1 MQYKLHQNLCGD
13 FSVFEVNKLK
23 PRSYFIPFSNRAEA
37 DSVSLLEKRY
47 KSPSVKVLNGIW
59 DFAYFDNPN
68 ELSES
73 IDTETMKFDKLEV
86 PSCWQFRGYGKP
98 AYINLRYPFKYKP
111 PFVPTTKPVEG
122 YFSVLD
128 GFKHA
133 PEGEYNHA
141 GVYRTFFDISD
152 TSKRYVL
159 SFLGV
164 VSCIEVQVNGTF
176 VGYSEE
182 SHNTAE
188 FDISSFIQEGKNE
201 LVCVVRR
208 WCNGTYLE
216 DQDMFRNTGIFRDV
230 LLRSSKPID
239 IWDID
244 FKTSKDEATGLY
256 NAEVMVET
264 SGELEISVALEDK
277 TFENRT
283 IAQKTAIAKE
293 NKAIFRFK
301 DIKAVEWNAEK
312 PALYNLYIETKDCC
326 IKQRVGFKTVKIDG
340 RLFLVNGHKIK
351 FHGVNHHDT
360 NPKNGYVMSP
370 EDIAKDLKLC
380 KQFNIDMIRTSHYAP
395 DPLLI
400 ELAAEYGLY
409 IVDEVDL
416 ETHGVQVQKLPS
428 SMNWL
433 SNDPK
438 WKSHYVDRA
447 VRHYNRDKLLA
458 TPIVMWSLGNE
469 SGDGCNTFAMY
480 EYFKSVTTI
489 PVHYESVVHAK
500 RKAYDVASQ
509 MYPPVAEV
517 KAAGEG
523 TSKTKQ
529 FNDRPY
535 FLCEYAH
542 AMGVGPGNIE
552 GYWQQIYKYDSL
564 IGGCVWE
571 MVDHA
576 VLHED
581 GSYTYGGDHGEW
593 LHDSNFCVDG
603 LFYPDRT
610 PSTGAY
616 LVRHT
621 YRPIRVSHIK
631 GDEFEIFNTTAFT
644 EGSEFKLEIKIDE
657 GKAFEYVPQVAPLQ
671 KIRVNFEVGNAAYI
685 LFTTYNQKGEEVSK
699 EQIQLRVLGL
709 SCPELKKNFYKG
721 FEVLKGLPTLKF
733 NGITLESGYPYTI
746 LFRASTD
753 NDKPL
758 FKPSPIN
765 KWYKQV
771 SELIEQGEAGKSPL
785 VVLTSIKAAGNRFL
799 NVDTYEACLAPEG
812 FEGAV
817 LVTSLLHPVNA
828 KGFIPRF
835 GKTFKLDSSFSKV
848 RWFGRQLESYEDM
861 KEQSPVSL
869 NERNVKEMTEPNIR
883 PQESGNRCDTTFAE
897 VSNASTLIRFDAVDK
912 PFNLGVKPYSDL
924 ELTKMRHRCDEVTSG
939 TYVTLSAFQQG
950 IGTGS
955 CGPYTLKEHCFKA
968 KQDYELKF
976 VISWKKLRN

>member
-1 MQYKLHQNLCGD
+1 MQYKLHKDLCGD

-23 PRSYFIPFSNRAEA
+23 ARSYFIPYPNKKEA
-37 DSVSLLEKRY
+37 NSVSLLEKRY
-47 KSPSVKVLNGIW
+47 KSPYVKVLNGMW

-68 ELSES
+68 DLSETV
-73 IDTETMKFDKLEV
+73 DTDELKFDKLDV

-98 AYINLRYPFKYKP
+98 AYINVRYPFKYNP
-111 PFVPTTKPVEG
+111 PEIPTTKPVKE
-122 YFSVLD
+122 YFSFFD
-128 GFKHA
+128 GFTKA
-133 PEGEYNHA
+133 PAGEYNHA
-141 GVYRTFFDISD
+141 GVYRTFFDVSD
-152 TSKRYVL
+152 VSKRYVL

-164 VSCIEVQVNGTF
+164 VSCIEVHVNGTF

-188 FDISSFIQEGKNE
+188 FDISSLVHQGKNE

-216 DQDMFRNTGIFRDV
+216 CQDMFRNTGIFRDV
-230 LLRSSKPID
+230 LLRISNPRD

-244 FKTSKDEATGLY
+244 FKTSKNEATGLY
-256 NAEVMVET
+256 DAEVTVET
-264 SGELEISVALEDK
+264 SGELEISVSLEG
-277 TFENRT
+277 NGMM
-283 IAQKTAIAKE
+283 AQKTVVSKE
-293 NKAIFRFK
+293 NKAILQFK

-312 PALYNLYIETKDCC
+312 PVLYDLFIETKDAC
-326 IKQRVGFKTVKIDG
+326 IKERVGFKTVKIDG

-370 EDIAKDLKLC
+370 SEIDKDLKIC
-380 KQFNIDMIRTSHYAP
+380 KKFNIDMIRTSHYAP

-416 ETHGVQVQKLPS
+416 ETHGVQVQRLPS

-433 SNDPK
+433 SNDAK

-480 EYFKSVTTI
+480 QYFKSVTEI

-509 MYPPVAEV
+509 MYPPVEEV

-552 GYWQQIYKYDSL
+552 GYWEQIYKYDSL

-593 LHDSNFCVDG
+593 IHDGNFCVDG
-603 LFYPDRT
+603 IFYPDRR
-610 PSTGAY
+610 PSTGAWI
-616 LVRHT
+616 VRHA
-621 YRPIRVSHIK
+621 YRPIRISRIK
-631 GDEFEIFNTTAFT
+631 DKEFEIFNTTAFT
-644 EGSEFKLEIKIDE
+644 QGNEFKIEVKVD
-657 GKAFEYVPQVAPLQ
+657 GVTVAEYVPNVAPFE
-671 KIRVNFEVGNAAYI
+671 KIKANFEVGDGTYA
-685 LFTTYNQKGEEVSK
+685 LFITYDKNGNEVGEE
-699 EQIQLRVLGL
+699 QIILKA
-709 SCPELKKNFYKG
+709 PELLCPKITEKFSEG
-721 FEVLKGLPTLKF
+721 FDVVNGLPKLDF
-733 NGITLESGYPYTI
+733 NGYTMVSGYPYTI

-753 NDKPL
+753 NDKFL
-758 FKPSPIN
+758 LSQNLMK
-765 KWYKQV
+765 KWYKE
-771 SELIEQGEAGKSPL
+771 SLEFIEQGSITKSPL
-785 VVLTSIKAAGNRFL
+785 VVMTSIKDNGNRFL
-799 NVDTYEACLAPEG
+799 SVDTYEACQIPEG
-812 FEGAV
+812 FDGAV
-817 LVTSLLHPVNA
+817 LVTSLLHPVSA
-828 KGFIPRF
+828 KGLLPRF
-835 GKTFKLDSSFSKV
+835 GKTFKLDSSFSNV
-848 RWFGRQLESYEDM
+848 RWFGRSYESYEDM
-861 KEQSPVSL
+861 KEQSPIGL
-869 NERNVKEMTEPNIR
+869 NQRQVKEMTEPNIK
-883 PQESGNRCDTTFAE
+883 PQESGNRCDTTFVE
-897 VSNASTLIRFDAVDK
+897 VSNDTTLVRFDAIDK

-924 ELTKMRHRCDEVTSG
+924 ELTEMKHQSDEKNTG

-955 CGPYTLKEHCFKA
+955 CGPYTLKEHCFEA
-968 KQDYELKF
+968 KQDYQIKF
-976 VISWKKLRN
+976 VISWKKLK

>member
-1 MQYKLHQNLCGD
+1 MQYKLYKDLCGD
-13 FSVFEVNKLK
+13 FNVFEVNKLK
-23 PRSYFIPFSNRAEA
+23 PRSYFIPYPTKDEA
-37 DSVSLLEKRY
+37 NSVSLLEKRY
-47 KSPSVKVLNGIW
+47 KSPYVKVLNGMW

-68 ELSES
+68 NLSET
-73 IDTETMKFDKLEV
+73 IDTASMKFDKLDV

-98 AYINLRYPFKYKP
+98 AYINLRYPFKYNP
-111 PFVPTTKPVEG
+111 PKIPTTEPVKE
-122 YFSVLD
+122 YFSLFD

-141 GVYRTFFDISD
+141 GVYRTFFDVEN
-152 TSKRYVL
+152 TSKRYIL

-164 VSCIEVQVNGTF
+164 MSCIEVQVNGKF

-188 FDISSFIQEGKNE
+188 FDITSLVREGKNE
-201 LVCVVRR
+201 IVCVVRR

-216 DQDMFRNTGIFRDV
+216 CQDMFRNTGIFRDV
-230 LLRSSKPID
+230 LLRISNPSD

-244 FKTSKDEATGLY
+244 FKTTKNEETGLY
-256 NAEVMVET
+256 SAEITVET
-264 SGELEISVALEDK
+264 TGELEISVTLEESK
-277 TFENRT
+277 I
-283 IAQKTAIAKE
+283 IAQKTEKTKE
-293 NKAIFRFK
+293 NKAIFQFK
-301 DIKAVEWNAEK
+301 DIKVIEWNAEK
-312 PALYNLYIETKDCC
+312 PTLYNLFIETKDTC

-360 NPKNGYVMSP
+360 NPKNGYVMTP
-370 EDIAKDLKLC
+370 QDIDKDLKLC
-380 KQFNIDMIRTSHYAP
+380 KQFNIDMVRTSHYAP

-416 ETHGVQVQKLPS
+416 ETHGVQVQKLPP

-433 SNDPK
+433 SNNPA
-438 WKSHYVDRA
+438 WKTHYVDRA

-480 EYFKSVTTI
+480 QYFKSVTSI

-509 MYPPVAEV
+509 MYPSVEEV

-552 GYWQQIYKYDSL
+552 GYWQQFYKYDSL

-593 LHDSNFCVDG
+593 IHDSNFCVDG
-603 LFYPDRT
+603 LFYPDRR

-621 YRPIRVSHIK
+621 YRPIRVSRLQ
-631 GDEFEIFNTTAFT
+631 GNEFEIFNTTAFT
-644 EGSEFKLEIKIDE
+644 NGKEFKLLIKIDNQE
-657 GKAFEYVPQVAPLQ
+657 AFEYIPEVQPLQ
-671 KIRVNFEVGNAAYI
+671 KIRVNFEVGEGNYI
-685 LFTTYNQKGEEVSK
+685 LFTTYNQKGLEVGQ
-699 EQIQLRVLGL
+699 EQIQLKVPSLPCPKLETTFPEGFDVLNGKV
-709 SCPELKKNFYKG
+709 SFNFGDYTM
-721 FEVLKGLPTLKF
+721 V
-733 NGITLESGYPYTI
+733 SGNPYTI

-753 NDKPL
+753 NDKHL
-758 FKPSPIN
+758 LKAN
-765 KWYKQV
+765 LMKKWYKEV
-771 SELIEQGEAGKSPL
+771 LEHIEQGNSNKSPCIAM
-785 VVLTSIKAAGNRFL
+785 TSIEAAGNRFL
-799 NVDTYEACLAPEG
+799 NVDTYEACQVPEG
-812 FEGAV
+812 FDGAV
-817 LVTSLLHPVNA
+817 LVSSLLHPVSA
-828 KGFIPRF
+828 KGYLPRF
-835 GKTFKLDSSFSKV
+835 GKTFKLDASFSRV
-848 RWFGRQLESYEDM
+848 RWFGRSLESYEDM
-861 KEQSPVSL
+861 KEQSPVCL
-869 NERNVKEMTEPNIR
+869 NERTVKEMTEPNIR
-883 PQESGNRCDTTFAE
+883 PQESGNRCDTTFVE
-897 VSNASTLIRFDAVDK
+897 LSNDNILVRFDAVDK
-912 PFNLGVKPYSDL
+912 PFNLGIKPYSDL
-924 ELTKMRHRCDEVTSG
+924 ELTEMKHQKDEITTG

-968 KQDYELKF
+968 KQDYEIKF
-976 VISWKKLRN
+976 VVSWKKLK

>member
-1 MQYKLHQNLCGD
+1 MHYKLHHSLCGD
-13 FSVFEVNKLK
+13 FNTFEVNKLK
-23 PRSYFIPFSNRAEA
+23 PRSYFIPFANRKEA
-37 DSVSLLEKRY
+37 DGVSLLEKRY
-47 KSPSVKVLNGIW
+47 KSPYVKVLNGRW

-68 ELSES
+68 ELSS
-73 IDTETMKFDKLEV
+73 SLDTTTMKFDQLEV

-98 AYINLRYPFKYKP
+98 AYINLRYPFKYNP
-111 PFVPTTKPVEG
+111 PVVPTTEPVKD

-128 GFKHA
+128 GFKKA

-141 GVYRTFFDISD
+141 GVYRTFFEISD
-152 TSKRYVL
+152 LSKHYIL

-164 VSCIEVQVNGTF
+164 TSCIEVHVNGTF

-188 FDISSFIQEGKNE
+188 FDITSLVKEGKNE

-230 LLRSSKPID
+230 LLRSSNSCD
-239 IWDID
+239 IWDLD
-244 FKTSKDEATGLY
+244 YKTTKDEATGLY
-256 NAEVMVET
+256 TAEITVET
-264 SGELEISVALEDK
+264 TGNLEVSVSLAGNGIMVQKSGVAEK
-277 TFENRT
+277 
-283 IAQKTAIAKE
+283 
-293 NKAIFRFK
+293 NKVVLQFK
-301 DIKAVEWNAEK
+301 DIKVLEWNAEK
-312 PALYNLYIETKDCC
+312 PVLYDLYIETKDTC

-340 RLFLVNGHKIK
+340 RLFLFNGHKIK

-370 EDIAKDLKLC
+370 EDIDKDLRIC
-380 KQFNIDMIRTSHYAP
+380 KQFNIDTIRTSHYAP

-416 ETHGVQVQKLPS
+416 ETHGVQVQRLPS

-433 SNDPK
+433 SNDAK

-458 TPIVMWSLGNE
+458 TPIIMWSLGNE
-469 SGDGCNTFAMY
+469 SGDGCNTYAMY
-480 EYFKSVTTI
+480 QYFKRVTSI
-489 PVHYESVVHAK
+489 PVHYESVVHAR

-509 MYPPVAEV
+509 MYPPVSEV
-517 KAAGEG
+517 KAAGAG
-523 TSKTKQ
+523 TSKTKK

-552 GYWQQIYKYDSL
+552 GYWQQIYQYDSL
-564 IGGCVWE
+564 MGGCVWE

-593 LHDSNFCVDG
+593 IHDSNFCVDG
-603 LFYPDRT
+603 IFYPDRR

-631 GDEFEIFNTTAFT
+631 DNEFEIFNTTAFT
-644 EGSEFKLEIKIDE
+644 NGNEFKLKVKLDDKES
-657 GKAFEYVPQVAPLQ
+657 FEYIPEVKPLQ
-671 KIRVNFEVGNAAYI
+671 KIKVNFEVGDSTYI
-685 LFTTYNQKGEEVSK
+685 LFTAYNKNGFEVSK
-699 EQIQLRVLGL
+699 EQIQLKAPSLPCPKPQGTFPVGFDVLEGTVTF
-709 SCPELKKNFYKG
+709 N
-721 FEVLKGLPTLKF
+721 F
-733 NGITLESGYPYTI
+733 NGSTMVSGNPYTI

-758 FKPSPIN
+758 FGPSPIT
-765 KWYKQV
+765 KWYKEDV
-771 SELIEQGEAGKSPL
+771 EFIEQGTNQGSQQNKSPL
-785 VVLTSIKAAGNRFL
+785 IAMTSIKAAGNRFL
-799 NVDTYEACLAPEG
+799 NVDTYEACQAPEG
-812 FEGAV
+812 FDEAV
-817 LVTSLLHPVNA
+817 LVTSLLHPVSA
-828 KGFIPRF
+828 KGYLPRF
-835 GKTFKLDSSFSKV
+835 GKTFKLDSSFSQV
-848 RWFGRQLESYEDM
+848 RWFGRALESYEDM
-861 KEQSPVSL
+861 KEQSPVCL
-869 NERNVKEMTEPNIR
+869 NERTVKEMTEPNIR
-883 PQESGNRCDTTFAE
+883 PQESGNRCDTSFVE
-897 VSNASTLIRFDAVDK
+897 LSNETTLVRFDAVGK
-912 PFNLGVKPYSDL
+912 TLNLGIKPYSDL
-924 ELTKMRHRCDEVTSG
+924 ELTEMKHQKDEKTTG

-968 KQDYELKF
+968 KQDYEIKF
-976 VISWKKLRN
+976 VISWKKLK

>member
-1 MQYKLHQNLCGD
+1 MHYNLHNNLCGD
-13 FSVFEVNKLK
+13 FNIFEVNKLK
-23 PRSYFIPFSNRAEA
+23 PRSYFIPYPSKEEA
-37 DSVSLLEKRY
+37 NNVSLLEKRY
-47 KSPSVKVLNGIW
+47 KSPYVKVLNGDW
-59 DFAYFDNPN
+59 DFAYYDNPN
-68 ELSES
+68 DLASS
-73 IDTETMKFDKLEV
+73 INTDAMKFDKLDV

-98 AYINLRYPFKYKP
+98 AYINLRYPFQYKP
-111 PFVPTTKPVEG
+111 PVIPTTKPVDQ

-141 GVYRTFFDISD
+141 GVYRTFFDVSD
-152 TSKRYVL
+152 TTKRYVL

-164 VSCIEVQVNGTF
+164 VSCIEVHVNGSF

-188 FDISSFIQEGKNE
+188 FDITSLVRQGKNE

-216 DQDMFRNTGIFRDV
+216 CQDMFRNTGIFRDV
-230 LLRSSKPID
+230 LLRSSNPCD

-244 FKTSKDEATGLY
+244 FQATKDETTGLY
-256 NAEVMVET
+256 NAVVELET
-264 SGELEISVALEDK
+264 SGELEIKVFLEGHGI
-277 TFENRT
+277 
-283 IAQKTAIAKE
+283 IAQKQAISKE
-293 NKAIFRFK
+293 NKAIFTFEN
-301 DIKAVEWNAEK
+301 IKVIEWNAEN
-312 PALYNLYIETKDCC
+312 PVLYDLFIETKDSC
-326 IKQRVGFKTVKIDG
+326 IKQRVGFKTVKIDK

-370 EDIAKDLKLC
+370 SEIDKDLRLC

-395 DPLLI
+395 DPLLL

-416 ETHGVQVQKLPS
+416 ETHGVQVQKLPT

-433 SNDPK
+433 SNNTA

-447 VRHYNRDKLLA
+447 IRHYNRDKLLA

-469 SGDGCNTFAMY
+469 SGDGCNTYAMY
-480 EYFKSVTTI
+480 QYFKSVSTI

-509 MYPPVAEV
+509 MYPSVAEV

-593 LHDSNFCVDG
+593 IHDGNFCVDG
-603 LFYPDRT
+603 IFYPDRR
-610 PSTGAY
+610 PSTGAF

-631 GDEFEIFNTTAFT
+631 DNEFEIFNTTAFT
-644 EGSEFKLEIKIDE
+644 NGNEFKLQVQVDNNT
-657 GKAFEYVPQVAPLQ
+657 AFEYVPEVEPLQ
-671 KIRVNFEVGNAAYI
+671 RIRVNFEVKDGTYV
-685 LFTTYNQKGEEVSK
+685 LFTTYNKKGEEVGQD
-699 EQIQLRVLGL
+699 QIQLKAPSLP
-709 SCPELKKNFYKG
+709 CPKIAEKFPEGFDVQNGNAIFNFG
-721 FEVLKGLPTLKF
+721 NDTMV
-733 NGITLESGYPYTI
+733 SGYPFTI

-758 FKPSPIN
+758 LRKNPML
-765 KWYKQV
+765 KWYKETI
-771 SELIEQGEAGKSPL
+771 ELIAQGTVEKSPL
-785 VVLTSIKAAGNRFL
+785 IVMSSIKDAGNRFL
-799 NVDTYEACLAPEG
+799 SVDTYEACQVPEG
-812 FEGAV
+812 FDKAV
-817 LVTSLLHPVNA
+817 LITSILHPVSA
-828 KGFIPRF
+828 KGYLPRF
-835 GKTFKLDSSFSKV
+835 GKTFKLDSSFNKV
-848 RWFGRQLESYEDM
+848 RWFGRALESYEDM
-861 KEQSPVSL
+861 KEQSPICL

-883 PQESGNRCDTTFAE
+883 PQESGNRCDTSFVE
-897 VSNASTLIRFDAVDK
+897 VSNGITLVRFDAVNK

-924 ELTKMRHRCDEVTSG
+924 ELTEMKHQSDEKTTG

-968 KQDYELKF
+968 KQNYEIKF
-976 VISWKKLRN
+976 VVSWKTLQ